1 MMARTLML
9 TLLFLTGLALVPSA
23 MAQTKQI
30 TIPTSGEENI
40 EIGTLELR
48 DGLPARAVKLPV
60 GKARL
65 IRLPMEVRDVLVAN
79 PATAN
84 VVVKTPRLIYLI
96 GQEVG
101 ATNAFFLDAEGKEL
115 LRLEIQVQLDVVGA
129 EETLKTLLPNADV
142 KITAVNSHLFL
153 TGSVRS
159 ADISENARVIASR
172 FVAEETNVINML
184 AVIEDQQVLLQVR
197 VAEISRNVL
206 KELGI
211 NLFDAISGAFTTLTS
226 GDFSLRLGT
235 TSPTL
240 DTPFVNG
247 AFSYAPKTGDALTVA
262 INALERNGL
271 IKTLAEPN
279 LTTISGEPAT
289 FLAGGEYPIPVATSN
304 GEISIS
310 QEPFGVAL
318 SFTPV
323 VLNSGRISLR
333 IFTEVSALSNNGAI
347 TLANIQ
353 VPALTVRRAETTV
366 ELPSGGSLM
375 IAGLLQEDETA
386 GIRGVPALKDLPVF
400 GSLFRNNSV
409 EKSETELIIAVTCY
423 LVRPVAPKQVVAPTD
438 GLIPV
443 SDYDLFLL
451 GRLHGVYYG
460 GAKTTTASL
469 KGPIGYIL
477 E

>member
-1 MMARTLML
+1 MFARALIII
-9 TLLFLTGLALVPSA
+9 LLVLLGLGSA
-23 MAQTKQI
+23 PAAIAQTKQV
-30 TIPTSGEENI
+30 TVPASDGERI

-48 DGLPARAVKLPV
+48 DGLPARAISLPV

-65 IRLPMEVRDVLVAN
+65 IRLPMAVRDVLVAN

-84 VVVKTPRLIYLI
+84 VVVKTPRLIYLV
-96 GQEVG
+96 GLAVG
-101 ATNAFFLDAEGKEL
+101 ATNAFFLDADGKEL
-115 LRLEIQVQLDVVGA
+115 LRLEIQVQLDVIGA

-159 ADISENARVIASR
+159 ADISQNAQVIASR
-172 FVAEETNVINML
+172 FVEGDDNVINML

-197 VAEISRNVL
+197 VAEVSRNVL

-211 NLFDAISGAFTTLTS
+211 NLFDALTGAFSTLTS
-226 GDFSLRLGT
+226 GQLNARLGT
-235 TSPTL
+235 AGPTI
-240 DTPFVNG
+240 DTPFLNG
-247 AFSYAPKTGDALTVA
+247 VLSYSPNPGDTLTVA

-289 FLAGGEYPIPVATSN
+289 FLAGGEYPVPIASTD
-304 GEISIS
+304 GQISIS

-333 IFTEVSALSNNGAI
+333 IFTEVSALSNDGAI

-375 IAGLLQEDETA
+375 IAGLLLEQETA
-386 GIRGVPALKDLPVF
+386 GIRGVPGLKDVPML
-400 GSLFRNNSV
+400 GSFFRNNSLDNT
-409 EKSETELIIAVTCY
+409 ETELVIAVTCY
-423 LVRPVAPKQVVAPTD
+423 LVRPVKPKQLSVPSD
-438 GLIPV
+438 GIIPP
-443 SDYDLFLL
+443 SDYDLYFL
-451 GRLHGVYYG
+451 GRLQGVYLG
-460 GAKTTTASL
+460 GEQTTTASL

>member
-1 MMARTLML
+1 
-9 TLLFLTGLALVPSA
+9 
-23 MAQTKQI
+23 MAQTKQV
-30 TIPTSGEENI
+30 TVPVPGGEQI
-40 EIGTLELR
+40 EIGTLEIR
-48 DGLPARAVKLPV
+48 DGLPARAINLPE

-65 IRLPMEVRDVLVAN
+65 IRLPMAVRDVLVAN
-79 PATAN
+79 PAVAN
-84 VVVKTPRLIYLI
+84 VVVKTQRLIYLI
-96 GQEVG
+96 GLQVG
-101 ATNAFFLDAEGKEL
+101 STNAFFLDAEGKEL

-129 EETLKTLLPNADV
+129 ERTINELLPNTDV

-153 TGSVRS
+153 TGNVRS
-159 ADISENARVIASR
+159 ADISEHARVIASR
-172 FVAEETNVINML
+172 FVSAEENVINML
-184 AVIEDQQVLLQVR
+184 TVIENQQVLLQVR

-211 NLFDAISGAFTTLTS
+211 NLFDALAGTFSTLTS
-226 GDFSLRLGT
+226 GDFALRVSSFAPT
-235 TSPTL
+235 T
-240 DTPFVNG
+240 DTPYLLSQ
-247 AFSYAPKTGDALTVA
+247 ATYTPQAGDSLTIA

-289 FLAGGEYPIPVATSN
+289 FLAGGEFPIPVASRDGN
-304 GEISIS
+304 ISIS

-333 IFTEVSALSNNGAI
+333 IFTEVSALSNAGAI

-366 ELPSGGSLM
+366 ELPSGGSLV
-375 IAGLLQEDETA
+375 IAGLLQENETA
-386 GIRGVPALKDLPVF
+386 GIRGVPWLKDLPILGAF
-400 GSLFRNNSV
+400 FRNNSLD
-409 EKSETELIIAVTCY
+409 KTETELIITVTAY
-423 LVRPVAPKQVVAPTD
+423 LVRPTSPKNLEAPTD
-438 GLIPV
+438 GLIPA
-443 SDYDLFLL
+443 SDYDLYLL
-451 GRLHGVYYG
+451 GRLHGIYG
-460 GAKTTTASL
+460 GGIGAATASL